1 MPLDKTGTTPASSPN
16 DSSRRIRGR
25 PRRED
30 RTSPDETRDL
40 MLKAAIKLFARH
52 GYEPVTTAQI
62 AALAGVTQSVVHYH
76 FGSKLNLWQ
85 EAIKRMMTE
94 RGRLFRAA
102 ARELTGLEPLARLK
116 ELTRRLI
123 EANAANPD
131 FVRIAV
137 HEGTQRGPRL
147 NWLVENYF
155 AAGFGVFDQAVREA
169 IEAGAIPDLPV
180 PDVTNAIT
188 SAASLTFGLTAM
200 VEQIYQMNP
209 RSPDRVQSFTE
220 NLIGIIFAGL
230 LAQPGQSRAP

>member
-1 MPLDKTGTTPASSPN
+1 
-16 DSSRRIRGR
+16 
-25 PRRED
+25 
-30 RTSPDETRDL
+30 
-40 MLKAAIKLFARH
+40 MLNAAIKLFARY

-62 AALAGVTQSVVHYH
+62 AGLAGVTQSVVHYH

-85 EAIKRMMTE
+85 EAIKRLMTE

-102 ARELTGLEPLARLK
+102 ARELTGLPPLERLK

-123 EANAANPD
+123 EANAADPD

-147 NWLVENYF
+147 TWLVDNYF

-169 IEAGAIPDLPV
+169 IEAGAIPDMPIH
-180 PDVTNAIT
+180 DVTNAIT

-200 VEQIYQMNP
+200 IEQIYSLDP
-209 RSPDRVQSFTE
+209 RSPERVHSFTE
-220 NLIGIIFAGL
+220 NLIGILFAGL
-230 LAQPGQSRAP
+230 LARRSDSQSPLPPAGSSRPVTTTS

>member
-1 MPLDKTGTTPASSPN
+1 MPSESKEPSSKKNPIGKKA
-16 DSSRRIRGR
+16 RRTVGR

-30 RTSPDETRDL
+30 RVSRDETRDL

-52 GYEPVTTAQI
+52 GYEPVTTAEI
-62 AALAGVTQSVVHYH
+62 AAQAGVTQSVVHYH
-76 FGSKLNLWQ
+76 FGSKLNLWR
-85 EAIKRMMTE
+85 EAIKRMMKE
-94 RGRLFRAA
+94 RGRLFRSA
-102 ARELTGLEPLARLK
+102 ARELNGLTPLDRLK

-155 AAGFGVFDQAVREA
+155 AAGFGVFDEAVREA
-169 IEAGAIPDLPV
+169 IDAGDIPNMPIH
-180 PDVTNAIT
+180 DVTNAIT

-200 VEQIYQMNP
+200 IEQIYSFSP
-209 RSPDRVQSFTE
+209 RSSERVHSFSE
-220 NLIGIIFAGL
+220 NLIGILFAGL
-230 LAQPGQSRAP
+230 LARPANQ